1 MMLGDVLPAF
11 EAWLAA
17 RRLSPATVAAYRAGV
32 IVFGRARPGVDLR
45 ALTRRDLDAY
55 LAGLSRSH
63 LAPHTVS
70 LRVRGLKRLFV
81 YLVETQQLL
90 ASPLEHWRER
100 RIDALPGP
108 TLTEAEA
115 ARLCD
120 APSPSL
126 PMGVRDRAL
135 LELLFATGLRRQE
148 VVGLAVV
155 DVDLAAG
162 LVRVRHGKGGAERLV
177 PLTGAARERLGEY
190 LAHVRPRLVCRRRRG
205 AGVPAVFLGRSGQPL
220 TAGALVQILLRAA
233 AAAGLA
239 RVSCHTLRRTMATAL
254 LRGGADVRSVAE
266 ILGHR
271 RLSTTV
277 RYTRLTIDDVRTA
290 HERTHPRGRDEDDG
304 SPAR

>member
-1 MMLGDVLPAF
+1 MMLDDVLPAF

-32 IVFGRARPGVDLR
+32 IVFGRARRGVDLR

-120 APSPSL
+120 
-126 PMGVRDRAL
+126 
-135 LELLFATGLRRQE
+135 
-148 VVGLAVV
+148 
-155 DVDLAAG
+155 
-162 LVRVRHGKGGAERLV
+162 
-177 PLTGAARERLGEY
+177 
-190 LAHVRPRLVCRRRRG
+190 
-205 AGVPAVFLGRSGQPL
+205 
-220 TAGALVQILLRAA
+220 
-233 AAAGLA
+233 
-239 RVSCHTLRRTMATAL
+239 
-254 LRGGADVRSVAE
+254 
-266 ILGHR
+266 
-271 RLSTTV
+271 
-277 RYTRLTIDDVRTA
+277 
-290 HERTHPRGRDEDDG
+290 
-304 SPAR
+304 